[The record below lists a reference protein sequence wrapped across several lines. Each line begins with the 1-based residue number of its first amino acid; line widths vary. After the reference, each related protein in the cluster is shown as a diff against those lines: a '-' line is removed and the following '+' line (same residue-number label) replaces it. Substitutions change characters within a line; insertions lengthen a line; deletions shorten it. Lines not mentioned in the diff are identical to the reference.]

1 MTQRGAVKCW
11 EMMRCFN
18 WRSTFKDG
26 VLTVDPNPITAWMF
40 ANCVLVENAQGVKPE
55 KRSSALKIDGV
66 IAMLMAV
73 RGLTRLPR

>member
-1 MTQRGAVKCW
+1 M
-11 EMMRCFN
+11 
-18 WRSTFKDG
+18 
-26 VLTVDPNPITAWMF
+26 LTVDPNPITAWMF